1 MHSLFISRL
10 LTVSEVKG
18 ESKGTKRRFHFYLPE
33 EKIVQYIA
41 KIIEVIL
48 LVAIGI
54 VIVYTVIDIFLL
66 IPSGLLSEIFG
77 LVGNAFLVVVLLEL
91 FQSIVDFGKGR
102 GRSVVYVMDATM
114 SFVLREVIIE
124 LINGVS
130 SMSDLL
136 YLASIV
142 LLIAFSRFLI
152 SFRLTKKGRKH

>member
-10 LTVSEVKG
+10 LTVNEVKG
-18 ESKGTKRRFHFYLPE
+18 ESKDTKRRFHFYLPE
-33 EKIVQYIA
+33 EKIVQYIV

-152 SFRLTKKGRKH
+152 SFRITKKRP

>member
-1 MHSLFISRL
+1 
-10 LTVSEVKG
+10 VNEVKG
-18 ESKGTKRRFHFYLPE
+18 ESKDTKRRFHFYLPE
-33 EKIVQYIA
+33 EKIVQYIV

-152 SFRLTKKGRKH
+152 SFRITKKRP

>member
-10 LTVSEVKG
+10 LTVNEVKG
-18 ESKGTKRRFHFYLPE
+18 ESKGTKRKFHFHLPE

-66 IPSGLLSEIFG
+66 VPSGLLSEIFG

-124 LINGVS
+124 LINGVN

-136 YLASIV
+136 YLASII

-152 SFRLTKKGRKH
+152 SFRLTKKRP

>member
-1 MHSLFISRL
+1 
-10 LTVSEVKG
+10 
-18 ESKGTKRRFHFYLPE
+18 
-33 EKIVQYIA
+33 
-41 KIIEVIL
+41 L
-48 LVAIGI
+48 LV
-54 VIVYTVIDIFLL
+54 
-66 IPSGLLSEIFG
+66 PSGLLSEIFG

-124 LINGVS
+124 LINGVR

-136 YLASIV
+136 YLASII

-152 SFRLTKKGRKH
+152 SFRLTKKRP